1 MSEAPSRPSPEA
13 LLRAAA
19 AEGRGRLRLFLGAA
33 PGVGKTYEMLM
44 SARAARAEGVDIVA
58 AVVETHGRVE
68 TAALLDGIE
77 LIPRHTIEHRGHA
90 LAEMDLDAVLARRPK
105 VALVDEL
112 AHSNAPGSRHPKR
125 WQDVMELLGAGI
137 DVWSTLN
144 IQHVESL
151 NDIVARI
158 TRIRVRETVPDSI
171 INRAD
176 AIEVVDL
183 TPEDLIKRLREG
195 RIYLPK
201 VAERALAHYFS
212 PGNLT
217 ALRELALRLTAQRVD
232 EQLLDHMQAHAIAGP
247 WAAGERV
254 LVCVTQGGAG
264 PGLVRYGRR
273 LAERLRASFVALYV
287 ETPSVQNTGAA
298 AEGRERVEQ
307 TLRLAESLGAETVT
321 RPGRDV
327 AAEILAYAREVNAT
341 NIVIGTAG
349 GRRLWP
355 FRRRVVE
362 RLIAD
367 ARDIPVHVIGR
378 EVAERPERQARARPA
393 PPPRGWLVA
402 AGAVVLATAV
412 GEGLQVVGGSS
423 SVTMGFL
430 TAILAVASTAGLW
443 PSVAAVIAS
452 VLSYNFFFLPP
463 LYTFTI
469 ADPRNV
475 VALFFFGIAAL
486 VASQLASRLREQ
498 TLAARSRA
506 RTTEELYGF
515 SRKVA
520 AIASLD
526 DLLWA
531 SAYQVASMLHLSVV
545 VLLPEGEGLAVRAGY
560 PPEDVLEEA
569 DLAAATLCF
578 RNNKPA
584 GRGADT
590 LPGARRLFIPL
601 ATAPGPV
608 GVLGLDAALDAGP
621 DGGPDGAAERSLLG
635 PGQRRLLDA
644 LADQIAV
651 AIERIRLAEDV
662 VQAQRHAETERL
674 RSALLTSLSH
684 DLRTPLA
691 AILGAATGL
700 ETYGA
705 TLPPPERAS
714 LLRTIR
720 EEAERLSQFVAN
732 LLDMTRLAA
741 GAVTARR
748 EPVDLDEAVGSAL
761 RRAGRT
767 LGQHRVVTDVP
778 AGLPMVDLDPVLFE
792 QVLINLLENA
802 SNYTPEGST
811 ITMRARA
818 VADSVELTVEDE
830 GPGIPPDIMP
840 RIFEKFVRAEGADRR
855 RAGTGLG
862 LAICRGFL
870 TAMGATITAANRN
883 DRGDREHG
891 GAVFTLT
898 LPVHAEGA
906 SA

>member
-1 MSEAPSRPSPEA
+1 MSEAIRPSPQA

-19 AEGRGRLRLFLGAA
+19 AEGRGRLRLFIGAA
-33 PGVGKTYEMLM
+33 PGVGKTYEML
-44 SARAARAEGVDIVA
+44 SAARAAHAEGIDVVA
-58 AVVETHGRVE
+58 AVVETHGRAE
-68 TAALLDGIE
+68 TASLLDGIE
-77 LIPRHTIEHRGHA
+77 IVPRRPVGLRGHA
-90 LAEMDLDAVLARRPK
+90 QGEMDLDAVLARRPG

-112 AHSNAPGSRHPKR
+112 AHTNASGSRHPKR
-125 WQDVMELLGAGI
+125 WQDAMELLEAGI
-137 DVWSTLN
+137 SVWSTLN

-158 TRIRVRETVPDSI
+158 TRIRVRETVPDSVI
-171 INRAD
+171 DRAD

-195 RIYLPK
+195 RVYVPK

-254 LVCVTQGGAG
+254 LVCVTPGGAG

-273 LAERLRASFVALYV
+273 LAEQLRAAFVALYV
-287 ETPSVQNTGAA
+287 ERPDAVAA
-298 AEGRERVEQ
+298 RQERVER

-327 AAEILAYAREVNAT
+327 AAEILAYAREINAT
-341 NIVIGTAG
+341 HIVIGTAG
-349 GRRLWP
+349 PGRFWSW
-355 FRRRVVE
+355 RRGLVE
-362 RLIAD
+362 RVIGE

-378 EVAERPERQARARPA
+378 EAGERAGRDPHPRLR
-393 PPPRGWLVA
+393 PPPRGWLA
-402 AGAVVLATAV
+402 AGAAVAVATLA
-412 GEGLQVVGGSS
+412 GEGLQMVGGES
-423 SVTMGFL
+423 SVVMGFL
-430 TAILAVASTAGLW
+430 AAILAVASTAGLV
-443 PSVAAVIAS
+443 PSMAAVVAS
-452 VLSYNFFFLPP
+452 VLAYNFFFLPP

-475 VALFFFGIAAL
+475 VALVFFGLAAL
-486 VASQLASRLREQ
+486 FASRLASRLREQ
-498 TLAARSRA
+498 TLAARGRA
-506 RTTEELYGF
+506 RTTEALYRF

-531 SAYQVASMLHLSVV
+531 STYQVASMLHFSVV
-545 VLLPEGEGLAVRAGY
+545 VLLPERETLAVRAGY
-560 PPEDVLEEA
+560 PPEDALDEA

-584 GRGADT
+584 GRGSDT
-590 LPGARRLFIPL
+590 LPGTRRLFVPL
-601 ATAPGPV
+601 ATARGAV
-608 GVLGLDAALDAGP
+608 GVLGLDAASAPLPGAG
-621 DGGPDGAAERSLLG
+621 E
-635 PGQRRLLDA
+635 RRLLDA

-651 AIERIRLAEDV
+651 AVERIRLAEDV
-662 VQAQRHAETERL
+662 VEAQRRAATERL

-705 TLPPPERAS
+705 SLAPAERAG
-714 LLRTIR
+714 LLATIR
-720 EEAERLSQFVAN
+720 EEAERLGQFVAN
-732 LLDMTRLAA
+732 LLDMTRLEA
-741 GAVTARR
+741 GAITARR
-748 EPVDLDEAVGSAL
+748 EPVELDEAIGSAL
-761 RRAGRT
+761 RRTGR
-767 LGQHRVVTDVP
+767 LLAAHRVSVELP
-778 AGLPMVDLDPVLFE
+778 ADLPLLDLDPVLFE
-792 QVLINLLENA
+792 QVLVNLLDNA
-802 SNYTPEGST
+802 AKYTEAGST
-811 ITMRARA
+811 VALAAR
-818 VADSVELTVEDE
+818 VADEGVELTVADE
-830 GPGIPPDIMP
+830 GAGIPAEILP
-840 RIFEKFVRAEGADRR
+840 RIFDKFVRAAGADHR

-862 LAICRGFL
+862 LAICHGFL
-870 TAMGATITAANRN
+870 TAMGASIRAANRT
-883 DRGDREHG
+883 DRK

-898 LPVHAEGA
+898 LPIHAARDRPAGPA
-906 SA
+906 P

>member
-1 MSEAPSRPSPEA
+1 VSEAPSRPSPEA

-158 TRIRVRETVPDSI
+158 TRIRVRETVPDGVI
-171 INRAD
+171 TRAD

-254 LVCVTQGGAG
+254 LVCVTPGGAG

-273 LAERLRASFVALYV
+273 LAERLRAAFVALYI
-287 ETPSVQNTGAA
+287 ETPRAA
-298 AEGRERVEQ
+298 AEGRDRVEQ

-349 GRRLWP
+349 IRRLWP

-378 EVAERPERQARARPA
+378 ERAERPERQARTRQA
-393 PPPRGWLVA
+393 PPPRGWLIA
-402 AGAVVLATAV
+402 AGAVVLATV
-412 GEGLQVVGGSS
+412 LGQGLQVVGGNS

-430 TAILAVASTAGLW
+430 TAILAVATTAGLW

-531 SAYQVASMLHLSVV
+531 SAYQVASMLRLSVV

-608 GVLGLDAALDAGP
+608 GVLGLDAGLDTTP
-621 DGGPDGAAERSLLG
+621 DTPGERSLLG

-705 TLPPPERAS
+705 TLPPAERDS

-767 LGQHRVVTDVP
+767 LDAHRVATDLP

-792 QVLINLLENA
+792 QVLVNLLDNA
-802 SNYTPEGST
+802 SKYTPEGST
-811 ITMRARA
+811 ITLAARA
-818 VADSVELTVEDE
+818 AGDSVELTVEDE
-830 GPGIPPDIMP
+830 GPGIPTDIMP

-883 DRGDREHG
+883 DPGHGEHG

-906 SA
+906 GA

>member
-58 AVVETHGRVE
+58 AVVETHGRAE

-158 TRIRVRETVPDSI
+158 TRIRVRETVPDGVI
-171 INRAD
+171 TRAD

-254 LVCVTQGGAG
+254 LVCVTPGGAG

-273 LAERLRASFVALYV
+273 LAERLRAAFVALYI
-287 ETPSVQNTGAA
+287 ETPRAA
-298 AEGRERVEQ
+298 AEGRDRVEQ

-349 GRRLWP
+349 IRRLWP

-378 EVAERPERQARARPA
+378 ERAERPERQARTRQA
-393 PPPRGWLVA
+393 PPPRGWLIA
-402 AGAVVLATAV
+402 AGAVVLATV
-412 GEGLQVVGGSS
+412 LGQGLQVVGGNS

-430 TAILAVASTAGLW
+430 TAILAVATTAGLW

-531 SAYQVASMLHLSVV
+531 SAYQVASMLRLSVV

-608 GVLGLDAALDAGP
+608 GVLGLDAGLDTTP
-621 DGGPDGAAERSLLG
+621 DTPGERSLLG

-705 TLPPPERAS
+705 TLPPAERDS

-767 LGQHRVVTDVP
+767 LDAHRVATDLP

-792 QVLINLLENA
+792 QVLVNLLDNA
-802 SNYTPEGST
+802 SKYTPEGST
-811 ITMRARA
+811 ITLAARA
-818 VADSVELTVEDE
+818 AGDSVELTVEDE
-830 GPGIPPDIMP
+830 GPGIPTDIMP

-883 DRGDREHG
+883 DPGHGEHG

-906 SA
+906 GA

>member
-1 MSEAPSRPSPEA
+1 
-13 LLRAAA
+13 
-19 AEGRGRLRLFLGAA
+19 
-33 PGVGKTYEMLM
+33 
-44 SARAARAEGVDIVA
+44 
-58 AVVETHGRVE
+58 
-68 TAALLDGIE
+68 
-77 LIPRHTIEHRGHA
+77 
-90 LAEMDLDAVLARRPK
+90 
-105 VALVDEL
+105 
-112 AHSNAPGSRHPKR
+112 
-125 WQDVMELLGAGI
+125 MELLEAGI

-158 TRIRVRETVPDSI
+158 TRIRVRETVPDGI

-273 LAERLRASFVALYV
+273 LAERLRAAFVALYV
-287 ETPSVQNTGAA
+287 ETPRVQNTGAA
-298 AEGRERVEQ
+298 TEGRERVEQ

-341 NIVIGTAG
+341 HIVIGTAG
-349 GRRLWP
+349 GRRFWP

-378 EVAERPERQARARPA
+378 EAGERPERQAGTRQARTRAA
-393 PPPRGWLVA
+393 PPPRGWLIA
-402 AGAVVLATAV
+402 AVAVVLATAV

-430 TAILAVASTAGLW
+430 TAILAVATTAGLW

-531 SAYQVASMLHLSVV
+531 SAYQVASMLRLSVV

-608 GVLGLDAALDAGP
+608 GVLGLDAALDATP
-621 DGGPDGAAERSLLG
+621 DTALSAPGERSLLG

-767 LGQHRVVTDVP
+767 LDQHRVVTDLP

-792 QVLINLLENA
+792 QVLVNLLENA
-802 SNYTPEGST
+802 SKYTPEGST
-811 ITMRARA
+811 ITLAAREA
-818 VADSVELTVEDE
+818 GDSVELTVEDE

-883 DRGDREHG
+883 DRGSGEHG

-898 LPVHAEGA
+898 LPVHAEGGA
-906 SA
+906 

>member
-1 MSEAPSRPSPEA
+1 MSEAARPSPEA

-33 PGVGKTYEMLM
+33 PGVGKTYEMLT
-44 SARAARAEGVDIVA
+44 SARAARSEDVDIVA
-58 AVVETHGRVE
+58 AVVETHGRAE

-77 LIPRHTIEHRGHA
+77 TIPRHTVEHRGHK
-90 LAEMDLDAVLARRPK
+90 LSEMDLDAVLARRPK

-125 WQDVMELLGAGI
+125 WQDVMELLEAGI

-171 INRAD
+171 IDRAD

-217 ALRELALRLTAQRVD
+217 ALRELALRITAQRVD

-254 LVCVTQGGAG
+254 LVCVTPGGAG

-273 LAERLRASFVALYV
+273 LAERLRAAFVALYV
-287 ETPSVQNTGAA
+287 ENPRIAA
-298 AEGRERVEQ
+298 DGRERVEQ

-327 AAEILAYAREVNAT
+327 AAEILAYAREINVT
-341 NIVIGTAG
+341 HIVIGTAG
-349 GRRLWP
+349 SRRLWP

-362 RLIAD
+362 QVIAE

-378 EVAERPERQARARPA
+378 EAGERPERRGRQRPRPA
-393 PPPRGWLVA
+393 PAPRGWVIA
-402 AGAVVLATAV
+402 AGAVALATAV
-412 GEGLQVVGGSS
+412 GEGLQAVGGNS

-430 TAILAVASTAGLW
+430 TAILAVASTAGLL

-452 VLSYNFFFLPP
+452 VLAYNFFFLPP

-469 ADPRNV
+469 ADPRNI
-475 VALFFFGIAAL
+475 VALFFFGLAAL

-498 TLAARSRA
+498 TLAARTRA

-515 SRKVA
+515 SRKIA
-520 AIASLD
+520 AVASLD

-531 SAYQVASMLHLSVV
+531 SAYQVASMLRLSVV

-569 DLAAATLCF
+569 DLAAATLCL
-578 RNNKPA
+578 RNNKPT
-584 GRGADT
+584 GNGSDT

-601 ATAPGPV
+601 ATARGPV
-608 GVLGLDAALDAGP
+608 GVLGLDAGFETP
-621 DGGPDGAAERSLLG
+621 AERQLLG

-651 AIERIRLAEDV
+651 AIERISLAEDV
-662 VQAQRHAETERL
+662 IQAQRHAETERL
-674 RSALLTSLSH
+674 RSALLTSVSH

-700 ETYGA
+700 EAYGA
-705 TLPPPERAS
+705 SLPHAERAD

-720 EEAERLSQFVAN
+720 EEAERLGQFVAN
-732 LLDMTRLAA
+732 LLDMTRLEA
-741 GAVTARR
+741 GAVAARR
-748 EPVDLDEAVGSAL
+748 EPVDLGEAVGSAL
-761 RRAGRT
+761 RRAGRM
-767 LGQHRVVTDVP
+767 LAGHRVLTD
-778 AGLPMVDLDPVLFE
+778 LPPNLKLLDLDPVLFE
-792 QVLINLLENA
+792 QVLVNLLDNA
-802 SNYTPEGST
+802 AKYTPEGTT
-811 ITMRARA
+811 IALGARA
-818 VADSVELTVEDE
+818 AGEMVEVTVEDE
-830 GPGIPPDIMP
+830 GPGIPADIMP

-862 LAICRGFL
+862 LAICHGFL
-870 TAMGATITAANRN
+870 TAMGATIRAANRT
-883 DRGDREHG
+883 DRS
-891 GAVFTLT
+891 GAMFTLA
-898 LPVHAEGA
+898 LPVHQAEA
-906 SA
+906 RA

>member
-1 MSEAPSRPSPEA
+1 MSEAARPSPEA
-13 LLRAAA
+13 LLRAAT
-19 AEGRGRLRLFLGAA
+19 AEERGRLRLFLGAA
-33 PGVGKTYEMLM
+33 PGVGKTYEML
-44 SARAARAEGVDIVA
+44 SAARAARAEGTDIVA
-58 AVVETHGRVE
+58 AVVETHGRAE
-68 TAALLDGIE
+68 TASLLDGIE
-77 LIPRHTIEHRGHA
+77 IIPRRPVEHRGHT
-90 LAEMDLDAVLARRPK
+90 LAEMDLDAVLARRPAI
-105 VALVDEL
+105 ALVDEL

-125 WQDVMELLGAGI
+125 WQDVMELLEAGI

-158 TRIRVRETVPDSI
+158 TRIRVRETVPDSVI
-171 INRAD
+171 DRAD

-195 RIYLPK
+195 RVYLPK

-217 ALRELALRLTAQRVD
+217 ALRELALRRTAQRVD

-254 LVCVTQGGAG
+254 LVCVTPGGAG

-273 LAERLRASFVALYV
+273 LAERLRAAFVALYI
-287 ETPSVQNTGAA
+287 ETPRDA
-298 AEGRERVEQ
+298 AEGHERVER

-327 AAEILAYAREVNAT
+327 AAEILAFAREVNAT
-341 NIVIGTAG
+341 HIVIGTTG

-355 FRRRVVE
+355 FRHRVVE
-362 RLIAD
+362 RVIGE

-378 EVAERPERQARARPA
+378 EAGERTERRPRPVPA
-393 PPPRGWLVA
+393 PRGWLVA
-402 AGAVVLATAV
+402 ASAVALATLA
-412 GEGLQVVGGSS
+412 GKGLEALAGSS
-423 SVTMGFL
+423 SVTMVFL
-430 TAILAVASTAGLW
+430 TAVLVVASTAGLW

-452 VLSYNFFFLPP
+452 VLAYNFFFLPP

-469 ADPRNV
+469 ADPRNI
-475 VALFFFGIAAL
+475 VALLFFGIAAL
-486 VASQLASRLREQ
+486 VASRLASRLREQ
-498 TLAARSRA
+498 TLAARTRA

-515 SRKVA
+515 SRKIA

-531 SAYQVASMLHLSVV
+531 STYQVASMLHLSVV
-545 VLLPEGEGLAVRAGY
+545 ILMPEGQGLAVRAGY
-560 PPEDVLEEA
+560 PPEDTLEEA

-584 GRGADT
+584 GRGSDT
-590 LPGARRLFIPL
+590 LPGARRLFVPL
-601 ATAPGPV
+601 ATARGPV
-608 GVLGLDAALDAGP
+608 GVLGLDAGLNAPADH
-621 DGGPDGAAERSLLG
+621 SLLG

-691 AILGAATGL
+691 SILGAATAL

-705 TLPPPERAS
+705 SLPPVERAG
-714 LLRTIR
+714 LLGTIHD
-720 EEAERLSQFVAN
+720 EAERLGQFVAN
-732 LLDMTRLAA
+732 LLDMTRLEA
-741 GAVTARR
+741 GAVTARG
-748 EPVDLDEAVGSAL
+748 EPVALDEAIGSAL
-761 RRAGRT
+761 RRAART
-767 LGQHRVVTDVP
+767 LAGHTVKTD
-778 AGLPMVDLDPVLFE
+778 LPRDLPLLDLDPVLFE
-792 QVLINLLENA
+792 QVLINLLDNA
-802 SNYTPEGST
+802 ANYTPEGSE
-811 ITMRARA
+811 IMLAAR
-818 VADSVELTVEDE
+818 VAGDNVELAITDE
-830 GPGIPPDIMP
+830 GPGIPADIMP

-862 LAICRGFL
+862 LAICHGFL
-870 TAMGATITAANRN
+870 TAMGASIRVANRE
-883 DRGDREHG
+883 DRT

-898 LPVHAEGA
+898 LPVRT
-906 SA
+906 

>member
-1 MSEAPSRPSPEA
+1 VSEAPSRPSPEA

-58 AVVETHGRVE
+58 AVVETHGRAE

-158 TRIRVRETVPDSI
+158 TRIRVRETVPDGVI
-171 INRAD
+171 TRAD

-254 LVCVTQGGAG
+254 LVCVTPGGAG

-273 LAERLRASFVALYV
+273 LAERLRAAFVALYI
-287 ETPSVQNTGAA
+287 ETPRAA
-298 AEGRERVEQ
+298 AEGRDRVEQ

-349 GRRLWP
+349 IRRLWP

-378 EVAERPERQARARPA
+378 ERAERPERQARTRQA
-393 PPPRGWLVA
+393 PPPRGWLIA
-402 AGAVVLATAV
+402 AGAVVLATV
-412 GEGLQVVGGSS
+412 LGQGLQVVGGNS

-430 TAILAVASTAGLW
+430 TAILAVATTAGLW

-531 SAYQVASMLHLSVV
+531 SAYQVASMLRLSVV

-608 GVLGLDAALDAGP
+608 GVLGLDAGLDTTP
-621 DGGPDGAAERSLLG
+621 DTPGERSLLG

-705 TLPPPERAS
+705 TLPPAERDS

-767 LGQHRVVTDVP
+767 LDAHRVATDLP

-792 QVLINLLENA
+792 QVLVNLLDNA
-802 SNYTPEGST
+802 SKYTPEGST
-811 ITMRARA
+811 ITLAARA
-818 VADSVELTVEDE
+818 AGDSVELTVEDE
-830 GPGIPPDIMP
+830 GPGIPTDIMP

-883 DRGDREHG
+883 DPGHGEHG

-906 SA
+906 GA

>member
-1 MSEAPSRPSPEA
+1 MSESARPSPEA

-33 PGVGKTYEMLM
+33 PGVGKTYEML
-44 SARAARAEGVDIVA
+44 SAARAAIAEGIDVVA
-58 AVVETHGRVE
+58 AVVETHGRAE
-68 TAALLDGIE
+68 TASLLEGIE
-77 LIPRHTIEHRGHA
+77 TLPRRAIVHRGHE
-90 LAEMDLDAVLARRPK
+90 LREMDLDAVLARRPK
-105 VALVDEL
+105 LVLVDEL
-112 AHSNAPGSRHPKR
+112 AHTNAPGSRHPKR
-125 WQDVMELLGAGI
+125 WQDVMELLETGI

-158 TRIRVRETVPDSI
+158 TRIRVRETVPDSVI
-171 INRAD
+171 DRAD
-176 AIEVVDL
+176 SVEVIDV

-217 ALRELALRLTAQRVD
+217 ALRELALRRTAERVD
-232 EQLLDHMQAHAIAGP
+232 DQLRDHMQAHAIAGP

-254 LVCVTQGGAG
+254 LVCVTPGGAG
-264 PGLVRYGRR
+264 AGLVRYGRR
-273 LAERLRASFVALYV
+273 LAERLHAAFVALYV
-287 ETPSVQNTGAA
+287 ENPNAT
-298 AEGRERVEQ
+298 AEAGERVEQ

-341 NIVIGTAG
+341 HIVIGTAG
-349 GRRLWP
+349 IRRFWR

-362 RLIAD
+362 RLVIE

-378 EVAERPERQARARPA
+378 EAGERPERRVRQRPVPA
-393 PPPRGWLVA
+393 PSGWLIA
-402 AGAVVLATAV
+402 AAAVVSATVA
-412 GEGLQVVGGSS
+412 GEGLRKVGGDS

-430 TAILAVASTAGLW
+430 TAILAVASMAGLW
-443 PSVAAVIAS
+443 ASVAAVIAS
-452 VLSYNFFFLPP
+452 VLAYNFFFLPP

-469 ADPRNV
+469 DDPRNIV
-475 VALFFFGIAAL
+475 ALIFFGAVALF
-486 VASQLASRLREQ
+486 ASRLASRLREQ

-515 SRKVA
+515 SRKIA
-520 AIASLD
+520 AINSLD

-531 SAYQVASMLHLSVV
+531 SSYQVASMLRLSVV

-569 DLAAATLCF
+569 DLAAATLCI
-578 RNNKPA
+578 RNNKPT
-584 GRGADT
+584 GHGSDT

-601 ATAPGPV
+601 ATARGPV
-608 GVLGLDAALDAGP
+608 GVLGLDAGLAAPSRTPPPGSVSGP
-621 DGGPDGAAERSLLG
+621 GPG
-635 PGQRRLLDA
+635 PATGQRRLLDA

-651 AIERIRLAEDV
+651 AVERIGLAEDV
-662 VQAQRHAETERL
+662 VEAQRHAETERL

-705 TLPPPERAS
+705 GLRQQERAD

-748 EPVDLDEAVGSAL
+748 EPVDLNEAIGSAV
-761 RRAGRT
+761 RRAGRV
-767 LGQHRVVTDVP
+767 LEHHRIGTDVP
-778 AGLPMVDLDPVLFE
+778 ADLPLLDLDPVLFE
-792 QVLINLLENA
+792 QVVVNLLDNA
-802 SNYTPEGST
+802 AKYTPAGTT
-811 ITMRARA
+811 ITLRARA
-818 VADSVELTVEDE
+818 AGDSVELAIEDA
-830 GPGIPPDIMP
+830 GPGIPADIMP

-862 LAICRGFL
+862 LAICHGFL
-870 TAMGATITAANRN
+870 TAMGAGIRVANR
-883 DRGDREHG
+883 DDHT

-898 LPVHAEGA
+898 LPTRPLPARPPPVQP
-906 SA
+906 